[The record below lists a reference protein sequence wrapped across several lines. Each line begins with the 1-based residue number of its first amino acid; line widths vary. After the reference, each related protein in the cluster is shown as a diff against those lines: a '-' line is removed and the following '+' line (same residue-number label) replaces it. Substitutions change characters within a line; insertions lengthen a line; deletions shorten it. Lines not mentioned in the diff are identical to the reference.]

1 MRNIAVLNSMSLK
14 SKLVLSFLA
23 TILGTVLV
31 LAFAV
36 SLVVQNY
43 LYTVQIQRLQYL
55 STSVAQG
62 LERLYAMHG
71 DSWEGIAG
79 EQTAPEDYMLVVVDA
94 SDAGQLCAQ
103 PLAFSPDNC
112 ALPTV
117 QNALKQSLQGRNT
130 AGTLQL
136 STGSSTSSSL
146 YISMQLVGGDNQP
159 IGAMLLSELNQSSGP
174 GPGPARGPS
183 SAQQNL
189 LQNLNASIIS
199 AAIIV
204 AIIAALF
211 GLWFARRFTRP
222 LEALT
227 AAAEQMKRG
236 NYGKRAPTVST
247 QDELG
252 TLSQTFNEMADKIE
266 SDMNELRRQDQVR
279 RELIANI
286 AHDLATPLTAI
297 QGFSEALADDVITDP
312 EARQETAQRIGREVQ
327 RLRRMVADVRQ
338 MTMME
343 SGQVKLDL
351 APLNL
356 QSLVDETLLVVE
368 PECEQMHIAVHN
380 DFSATM
386 PPVLA
391 DSDRITQVLLNLLD
405 NARHHTPSGGTIR
418 ISGRVEQSMVIVTVS
433 DTGVGIDPTDLPHI
447 FERFYRADRSRASH
461 TGGSGLGLSIVKAI
475 VNAHGGRI
483 WAESNPG
490 HGTHISFTLPL
501 TQREHS
507 PALPPR
513 PTTTSLA

>member
-1 MRNIAVLNSMSLK
+1 MRNISVLHSMSLK

-31 LAFAV
+31 LAFVV

-43 LYTVQIQRLQYL
+43 LYSVQIQRLQYL
-55 STSVAQG
+55 SMNEAQN
-62 LERLYAMHG
+62 LERQYIFHG
-71 DSWEGIAG
+71 NSWDGIAG
-79 EQTAPEDYMLVVVDA
+79 SQGPEDYMIVIVDA
-94 SDAGQLCAQ
+94 SDTIQLCS
-103 PLAFSPDNC
+103 PSPSFSIDDC
-112 ALPTV
+112 SSSTV
-117 QNALKQSLQGRNT
+117 QNALKQSLQSQDSS
-130 AGTLQL
+130 GTLQL
-136 STGSSTSSSL
+136 STGNGTASSL
-146 YISMQLVGGDNQP
+146 YVSTPLVGGDNQV
-159 IGAMLLSELNQSSGP
+159 IGAMVLAQLNQSNGP
-174 GPGPARGPS
+174 GPRPSRGPS
-183 SAQQNL
+183 NAQQNL
-189 LQNLNASIIS
+189 LENLNASIII
-199 AAIIV
+199 AAIVV

-227 AAAEQMKRG
+227 AAAEHMKRG
-236 NYGKRAPTVST
+236 NYGQRAPTVNT

-297 QGFSEALADDVITDP
+297 QGFSEALADNVITDP
-312 EARQETAQRIGREVQ
+312 DARQETAQRIGREVQ

-343 SGQVKLDL
+343 SGQIKLDL

-368 PECEQMHIAVHN
+368 PECEQMHISVHN
-380 DFSATM
+380 DFSTTT
-386 PPVLA
+386 PLVLA

-405 NARHHTPSGGTIR
+405 NARHYTSSGGTIR
-418 ISGRVEQSMVIVTVS
+418 IGERVEQGMVIVTVS
-433 DTGVGIDPTDLPHI
+433 DTGIGIDPTDLPHI

-475 VNAHGGRI
+475 VNAHGGRV

-490 HGTHISFTLPL
+490 HGTRISFTLPL
-501 TQREHS
+501 AQREYS

-513 PTTTSLA
+513 PITSSLAK